1 MKREASPQRF
11 LHKLKQKNF
20 FNINVHN
27 KLHPCG
33 SATACVYD
41 TPKMQK
47 LASSNSLLKLHP
59 VVSSVGTF
67 NYNLACFL
75 CDLPAPLAAPHD
87 YSWKYTFTFVSQIM
101 NANLSGKFLV
111 SYDVTSLF
119 TNFPLQETIVIAINL
134 SFNYNPNLNINK
146 KTIKNISF
154 LLHQRP
160 IFFLMIN
167 FKIKLME

>member
-1 MKREASPQRF
+1 MKREASLQLF
-11 LHKLKQKNF
+11 LHKLKHKNF
-20 FNINVHN
+20 FNINVHD
-27 KLHPCG
+27 KLHPSG

-41 TPKMQK
+41 TTKMQK
-47 LASSNSLLKLHP
+47 LASSDSLLKLHP
-59 VVSSVGTF
+59 IASFVGTF

-75 CDLPAPLAAPHD
+75 CDLPAPLAPDD

-146 KTIKNISF
+146 KNIKNISF

-160 IFFLMIN
+160 IFFLIIN

>member
-1 MKREASPQRF
+1 MKCEASPQRF
-11 LHKLKQKNF
+11 LNKFKQKNF
-20 FNINVHN
+20 FNINVHD
-27 KLHPCG
+27 KLHPG
-33 SATACVYD
+33 SATACVY
-41 TPKMQK
+41 
-47 LASSNSLLKLHP
+47 
-59 VVSSVGTF
+59 
-67 NYNLACFL
+67 
-75 CDLPAPLAAPHD
+75 
-87 YSWKYTFTFVSQIM
+87 
-101 NANLSGKFLV
+101 GKFLV

-160 IFFLMIN
+160 IFFLIIN